1 MAFVEIEKKE
11 DFTITFLCQEK
22 AATIHIH
29 GDLEQRESKLGD
41 FHCGKCPVLAATTA
55 AAKALLKASDLSSVV
70 VVCHY

>member
-22 AATIHIH
+22 AATIHIR

-55 AAKALLKASDLSSVV
+55 AAKGLDTESV
-70 VVCHY
+70 